1 MCQHLNPISRRPA
14 DQHHPENSPPSG
26 TRPGSGGRGDS
37 GFTLLEVLVAL
48 AILGIAVTVIIQ
60 LFSANL
66 RTLSA
71 SEDYVSASLQG
82 AARMRALLDEK
93 DLDEKAWTE
102 ISPEGYRLD
111 IVVKESLTDRTELL
125 PIRLLDIMLTLQ
137 WTKGNRARSVTF
149 QTLKLVKKEI

>member
-1 MCQHLNPISRRPA
+1 MTPSRETLLNG
-14 DQHHPENSPPSG
+14 EK
-26 TRPGSGGRGDS
+26 

-82 AARMRALLDEK
+82 AAKMRALLDDN

-111 IVVKESLTDRTELL
+111 IAVKEGLTDRTEML
-125 PIRLLDIMLTLQ
+125 PVKLLDIALTIQ
-137 WTKGNRARSVTF
+137 WTKGNRVRSMTF

>member
-1 MCQHLNPISRRPA
+1 MTPSRETLLNG
-14 DQHHPENSPPSG
+14 EK
-26 TRPGSGGRGDS
+26 

-82 AARMRALLDEK
+82 AAKMRALLDDK

-111 IVVKESLTDRTELL
+111 IAVKEGLTDRTEML
-125 PIRLLDIMLTLQ
+125 PVKLLDIALTIQ
-137 WTKGNRARSVTF
+137 WTKGNRVRSMTF

>member
-1 MCQHLNPISRRPA
+1 MGKRLNPISRRPA
-14 DQHHPENSPPSG
+14 DQHPPKTSRPTG

-37 GFTLLEVLVAL
+37 GFTLLEVLVAM

-102 ISPEGYRLD
+102 VSPEGYRLD
-111 IVVKESLTDRTELL
+111 IAVQESLTDRTELL
-125 PIRLLDIMLTLQ
+125 PIKLLDIILTLQ

>member
-1 MCQHLNPISRRPA
+1 MTPSRETLLNG
-14 DQHHPENSPPSG
+14 EK
-26 TRPGSGGRGDS
+26 

-82 AARMRALLDEK
+82 AAKMRALLDDK

-111 IVVKESLTDRTELL
+111 IDVKEGLTDRSEML
-125 PIRLLDIMLTLQ
+125 PVKLLDIALTIQ
-137 WTKGNRARSVTF
+137 WTKGNRVRSMTF

>member
-1 MCQHLNPISRRPA
+1 MTLSRETLLNG
-14 DQHHPENSPPSG
+14 EK
-26 TRPGSGGRGDS
+26 

-82 AARMRALLDEK
+82 AAKMRALLDDK

-111 IVVKESLTDRTELL
+111 IAVKEGLTDRTEIL
-125 PIRLLDIMLTLQ
+125 PVKLLDIALTIQ
-137 WTKGNRARSVTF
+137 WTKGNRVRSMTF

>member
-1 MCQHLNPISRRPA
+1 MTASRETLLN
-14 DQHHPENSPPSG
+14 
-26 TRPGSGGRGDS
+26 GDK

-66 RTLSA
+66 RALSA

-82 AARMRALLDEK
+82 AARMRALVDDEA
-93 DLDEKAWTE
+93 LAEKAWTE
-102 ISPEGYRLD
+102 VSPEGYRLD
-111 IVVKESLTDRTELL
+111 IAVKESLTDRTEIL
-125 PIRLLDIMLTLQ
+125 PVKLLDIALTIQ
-137 WTKGNRARSVTF
+137 WTKGNRARSMTF

>member
-1 MCQHLNPISRRPA
+1 M
-14 DQHHPENSPPSG
+14 
-26 TRPGSGGRGDS
+26 
-37 GFTLLEVLVAL
+37 AL

-102 ISPEGYRLD
+102 VSPEGYRLD

-125 PIRLLDIMLTLQ
+125 PIKLLDIILTLQ

>member
-1 MCQHLNPISRRPA
+1 MTLSRETLLNG
-14 DQHHPENSPPSG
+14 EK
-26 TRPGSGGRGDS
+26 

-82 AARMRALLDEK
+82 AAKMRALLDDK

-111 IVVKESLTDRTELL
+111 IVVKEGLTDRTEML
-125 PIRLLDIMLTLQ
+125 PVKLLDIALTIQ
-137 WTKGNRARSVTF
+137 WTKGNRVRSMTF

>member
-1 MCQHLNPISRRPA
+1 MTPSRETLLNG
-14 DQHHPENSPPSG
+14 EK
-26 TRPGSGGRGDS
+26 

-82 AARMRALLDEK
+82 AAKMRALLDDI

-111 IVVKESLTDRTELL
+111 IAVKEGLTDRTEIL
-125 PIRLLDIMLTLQ
+125 PVRLLDIALTIQ
-137 WTKGNRARSVTF
+137 WTKGNRVRSMTF

>member
-1 MCQHLNPISRRPA
+1 MTPSRETLLN
-14 DQHHPENSPPSG
+14 
-26 TRPGSGGRGDS
+26 GDK

-66 RTLSA
+66 RALSA
-71 SEDYVSASLQG
+71 SEDYVSGSLQG
-82 AARMRALLDEK
+82 AARMRTLLDDK

-111 IVVKESLTDRTELL
+111 IAVKESLTDRTEIL
-125 PIRLLDIMLTLQ
+125 PVKLLDIALTIQ
-137 WTKGNRARSVTF
+137 WTRGNRTRSMTF

>member
-1 MCQHLNPISRRPA
+1 MTPSRETLLNG
-14 DQHHPENSPPSG
+14 EK
-26 TRPGSGGRGDS
+26 

-82 AARMRALLDEK
+82 AAKMRALLDDK

-111 IVVKESLTDRTELL
+111 IDVKEGLTDRTEML
-125 PIRLLDIMLTLQ
+125 PVKLLDIALTIQ
-137 WTKGNRARSVTF
+137 WTKGNRVRSMTF

>member
-1 MCQHLNPISRRPA
+1 MTPSRETLLNG
-14 DQHHPENSPPSG
+14 EK
-26 TRPGSGGRGDS
+26 

-82 AARMRALLDEK
+82 AAKMRALLDDK

-102 ISPEGYRLD
+102 TSPEGYRLD
-111 IVVKESLTDRTELL
+111 IAVKEGLTDRTEML
-125 PIRLLDIMLTLQ
+125 PVKLLDIALTIQ
-137 WTKGNRARSVTF
+137 WTKGNRVRSMTF